1 MWSCINFLS
10 LTVKERF
17 RKVSAKGLCFLCLEG
32 GHRSNSCSRKTLCK
46 HCRGRHHH
54 LLHTDQPPP
63 NRTHPD
69 KTGATEGPSA
79 SQEDASKNAS
89 KNVTAN
95 SVGTDD
101 IGKVIIQTVPAVL
114 RDSNGNSKV
123 VRCFLDSGSQ
133 TSFIKQRV
141 IEELCLDGPSVKISV
156 SGFGGKQDKACL
168 RKRIS
173 CTLATVDRPRCSR
186 EFEALTTAEIC
197 HPADAVEVNQA
208 NWVHLKDVNF
218 PEDTGKFTSFW
229 KVYIFQV
236 YPICWIDLDCISWM
250 TYLCSGECFKLS

>member
-1 MWSCINFLS
+1 MKTLFTFLEQVIRAKEYSTQAPTVESKPPKNISLKEGFHRNPSFRRSSTS

-69 KTGATEGPSA
+69 KTGATEGQSA

-101 IGKVIIQTVPAVL
+101 IGKVILQTVPAVL
-114 RDSNGNSKV
+114 CGSNGNSKLFAV
-123 VRCFLDSGSQ
+123 FLIQ
-133 TSFIKQRV
+133 
-141 IEELCLDGPSVKISV
+141 
-156 SGFGGKQDKACL
+156 
-168 RKRIS
+168 
-173 CTLATVDRPRCSR
+173 
-186 EFEALTTAEIC
+186 
-197 HPADAVEVNQA
+197 
-208 NWVHLKDVNF
+208 VHKPPL
-218 PEDTGKFTSFW
+218 
-229 KVYIFQV
+229 
-236 YPICWIDLDCISWM
+236 
-250 TYLCSGECFKLS
+250 

>member
-1 MWSCINFLS
+1 M
-10 LTVKERF
+10 
-17 RKVSAKGLCFLCLEG
+17 SAKGLYFLSLEG

-69 KTGATEGPSA
+69 KTGATEGQSA

-101 IGKVIIQTVPAVL
+101 IGKVILQTVPAVL
-114 RDSNGNSKV
+114 CGSNGNSKV
-123 VRCFLDSGSQ
+123 VRCFLDSVSQ
-133 TSFIKQRV
+133 TSFIKQSV
-141 IEELCLDGPSVKISV
+141 IEDLGLDGPSVKISV

-173 CTLATVDRPRCSR
+173 CTLAPVDRPRCSR

-197 HPADAVEVNQA
+197 HPADAVEVNPA

-218 PEDTGKFTSFW
+218 PEDKGKFTSFW

-236 YPICWIDLDCISWM
+236 YQICWIDLDCISWM
-250 TYLCSGECFKLS
+250 TYVIRQWD